1 MPTVGSTAT
10 LVSYPQ
16 ENNTNYMPELQTIQI
31 SRAGRFK
38 ETLAQ
43 IDSSLDR
50 SQLLW
55 TYALLAAGVLVRIWH
70 ASGTF
75 LNSDEVM
82 HFAAANQTS
91 WLQTY
96 KVSLAISH
104 PPLLIFVLHVWRAL
118 GTSELILRMPSILA
132 GLAFCWITFRWA
144 EMLFEKSVAW
154 MIYVFVLFLPSS
166 IELSTEIRQY
176 ALFLAFAMGSAY
188 LLERALAK
196 NSAATMLLS
205 GVCLWLAIASHFSAF
220 LFVPALGIYAIWRML
235 SQRPPLGVIAAWVA
249 GQLIALGL
257 CAFLYVTQIRQLS
270 KYFGGQDATQGWM
283 GNAYLSHSYFI
294 PGKVNPLV
302 FIIGRTVGV
311 FQYVFRQLLVGD
323 IAFILFIVGL
333 VIVFR
338 SRPASSRVTPRQLV
352 CLLLLPFA
360 FNFAAALVRAYPYGG
375 TRHSCMLIPFALAGV
390 SVALAQLMKHKVFSG
405 MAAALLVSLV
415 CHLSTAKE
423 LPYVA
428 PDAQRSSH
436 MKAAMAFIDQIPTGE
451 PIFADVQTNLLL
463 GHYLCDQ
470 RPFVSDRSIPGFVSY
485 ECGGHRVIASTTK
498 YIFTAKSFYDQ
509 WQEMV
514 AKYHVQPGKKIWVAQ
529 MGWYTYVAFELANF
543 PQFHLAPH
551 YFGPQIQIFDLKVGQ
566 TMPDPNL
573 LPTT

>member
-1 MPTVGSTAT
+1 M
-10 LVSYPQ
+10 
-16 ENNTNYMPELQTIQI
+16 
-31 SRAGRFK
+31 
-38 ETLAQ
+38 
-43 IDSSLDR
+43 DSSLDGPHNP
-50 SQLLW
+50 W
-55 TYALLAAGVLVRIWH
+55 TYVLLGVGFLVRIWH

-91 WLQTY
+91 WLQSY

-104 PPLLIFVLHVWRAL
+104 PPLLIFVMHAWRVL
-118 GTSELILRMPSILA
+118 GTSELMLRMPSILA
-132 GLAFCWITFRWA
+132 GMAFCWFTFRWA
-144 EMLFEKSVAW
+144 QILFEKSVAW
-154 MIYVFVLFLPSS
+154 IIYVFVLFLPST

-196 NSAATMLLS
+196 NSAGTMLFS
-205 GVCLWLAIASHFSAF
+205 GVCLWLAIGSHFSAF
-220 LFVPALGIYAIWRML
+220 LFAPALGIYTIWRMW
-235 SQRPPLGVIAAWVA
+235 SQRTPLSIISAWTA
-249 GQLIALGL
+249 GQVVALGL
-257 CAFLYVTQIRQLS
+257 CAFLYFTQIRQLS
-270 KYFGGQDATQGWM
+270 QYFGGQDATQGWM

-302 FIIGRTVGV
+302 FIAGRTIGV
-311 FQYVFRQLLVGD
+311 FQYVFRQLVVGD
-323 IAFILFIVGL
+323 LAFILF
-333 VIVFR
+333 VIGVVLVFR
-338 SRPASSRVTPRQLV
+338 HRPVSARVTSRQLG

-360 FNFAAALVRAYPYGG
+360 INCAAALVRSYPYGG

-390 SVALAQLMKHKVFSG
+390 SVALAQLVKQKVFLG
-405 MAAALLVSLV
+405 ITVALLVSVV

-428 PDAQRSSH
+428 PDAQRSANMH
-436 MKAAMAFIDQIPTGE
+436 AAMSFIHQLPPGE
-451 PIFADVQTNLLL
+451 PLFADVQTNLLL
-463 GHYLCDQ
+463 GHYLCEQ
-470 RPFVSDRSIPGFVSY
+470 RPVLSDGSVPGFVSY
-485 ECGGHRVIASTTK
+485 ECGGHRVIASRTK

-514 AKYHVQPGKKIWVAQ
+514 TKYHMQPGSKIWVAQ

-543 PQFHLAPH
+543 PEFHLTPH
-551 YFGPQIQIFDLKVGQ
+551 YFGPQIQIFSLTVGQ
-566 TMPDPNL
+566 AIPDPKM

>member
-1 MPTVGSTAT
+1 MSHVISGHVITHQIEEIQTKRPFTQPLRWRLLSTP
-10 LVSYPQ
+10 L
-16 ENNTNYMPELQTIQI
+16 
-31 SRAGRFK
+31 
-38 ETLAQ
+38 
-43 IDSSLDR
+43 DSSIR
-50 SQLLW
+50 NKSAAW
-55 TYALLAAGVLVRIWH
+55 TYALLGAGFLVRVWH

-82 HFAAANQTS
+82 HFAAANQPS

-104 PPLLIFVLHVWRAL
+104 PPLLIFVLHIWRAL
-118 GTSELILRMPSILA
+118 GTSELVLRMPSILA
-132 GLAFCWITFRWA
+132 GMAFCWFTFRWA
-144 EMLFEKSVAW
+144 EMLFEKTVGW
-154 MIYVFVLFLPSS
+154 MMYVFVLFLPSS

-176 ALFLAFAMGSAY
+176 ALFLAFAMASAY
-188 LLERALAK
+188 LLERALLK

-205 GVCLWLAIASHFSAF
+205 CVCLCLAIGSHFSAF
-220 LFVPALGIYAIWRML
+220 LFAPALGIYTIWRIF
-235 SQRPPLGVIAAWVA
+235 SHRPSPRVISAWVA
-249 GQLIALGL
+249 GQLVALGL
-257 CAFLYVTQIRQLS
+257 CAFLYFTQIRQLS
-270 KYFGGQDATQGWM
+270 QYFGGQDATQGWM
-283 GNAYLSHSYFI
+283 GNAYLSHSYFV

-311 FQYVFRQLLVGD
+311 FQYVFRQLVVGD

-333 VIVFR
+333 VIIFR
-338 SRPASSRVTPRQLV
+338 SRPVSSRVTSRQLG

-360 FNFAAALVRAYPYGG
+360 FNCAAALVRAYPYGG
-375 TRHSCMLIPFALAGV
+375 TRHSCVLIPFALVGV
-390 SVALAQLMKHKVFSG
+390 SVALDWLLKHRASSG
-405 MAAALLVSLV
+405 MAVALLVSAV

-428 PDAQRSSH
+428 PDAQRSAN
-436 MKAAMAFIDQIPTGE
+436 MQAAMAFIHELPPGE

-470 RPFVSDRSIPGFVSY
+470 HAVVSDRSTPGFVSY

-509 WQEMV
+509 WQEM
-514 AKYHVQPGKKIWVAQ
+514 ASKYHLKPGSKIWVAQ

-543 PQFHLAPH
+543 PQFHLVPH
-551 YFGPQIQIFDLKVGQ
+551 YFGPQIQIFDLTVGQ
-566 TMPDPNL
+566 TMSDPNL

>member
-1 MPTVGSTAT
+1 
-10 LVSYPQ
+10 
-16 ENNTNYMPELQTIQI
+16 MPELQTIQI

-38 ETLAQ
+38 EIFAR

-50 SQLLW
+50 SQTLW
-55 TYALLAAGVLVRIWH
+55 TYALLAAGFLIRIWH
-70 ASGTF
+70 AGGTF

-96 KVSLAISH
+96 RVSLAISH
-104 PPLLIFVLHVWRAL
+104 PPLLIFVLHLWRVL
-118 GTSELILRMPSILA
+118 GTSELMLRAPSILA
-132 GLAFCWITFRWA
+132 GMAFCWFTFRWA
-144 EMLFEKSVAW
+144 EMLFEKNVAW
-154 MIYVFVLFLPSS
+154 TMFVFVLFLPSS

-188 LLERALAK
+188 LLERALLK
-196 NSAATMLLS
+196 ISAGTMLLS
-205 GVCLWLAIASHFSAF
+205 GVCLWLAIGSHFSAF
-220 LFVPALGIYAIWRML
+220 LFAPAVGIYAIWRML

-270 KYFGGQDATQGWM
+270 QYFGGQDATQGWM

-294 PGKVNPLV
+294 PSKVNPLV

-311 FQYVFRQLLVGD
+311 FQYVFRQLVVGD
-323 IAFILFIVGL
+323 IAFILFVVGV

-338 SRPASSRVTPRQLV
+338 SRPASSRVTPRQLG

-360 FNFAAALVRAYPYGG
+360 INCVAALVRAYPYGG
-375 TRHSCMLIPFALAGV
+375 TRHSCILIPFALAGV
-390 SVALAQLMKHKVFSG
+390 SVALAQLLKHKVFSG
-405 MAAALLVSLV
+405 MAAALLVSAV

-428 PDAQRSSH
+428 PDAQRSAH
-436 MKAAMAFIDQIPTGE
+436 MEAALAFIDQLPPGE
-451 PIFADVQTNLLL
+451 PIFADVQTNLML
-463 GHYLCDQ
+463 GHYLCNQ

-485 ECGGHRVIASTTK
+485 ECGGHRVVASTTK
-498 YIFTAKSFYDQ
+498 YIFTARSFYDQ

-514 AKYHVQPGKKIWVAQ
+514 GKHHVRPGNKVWVAQ

-543 PQFHLAPH
+543 PQFHLTPR